1 MDAEFLE
8 IFTLILF
15 SVTLSTV
22 VSEVSY
28 LVGIKQP
35 DREKVSVYEWF
46 DPLGSSRSPFSVK
59 KILSAFCLWLLI

>member
-8 IFTLILF
+8 IFYLILF

-22 VSEVSY
+22 VSGASY

-35 DREKVSVYEWF
+35 DSEKASVYKCRF
-46 DPLGSSRSPFSVK
+46 DPLGSSRTPFSVK
-59 KILSAFCLWLLI
+59 KNFSRHFVSGF